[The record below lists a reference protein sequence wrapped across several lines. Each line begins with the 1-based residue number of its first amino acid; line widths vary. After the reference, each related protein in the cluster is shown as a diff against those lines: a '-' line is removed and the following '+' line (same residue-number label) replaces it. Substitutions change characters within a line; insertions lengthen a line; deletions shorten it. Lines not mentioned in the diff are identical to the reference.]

1 MSKNNPKHLRGDN
14 VVNCISVIQCFSLD
28 DPNLDPSE
36 LKNLQAYVQISI
48 FIQNPGKGC
57 SQPTHSLSRQSQ
69 PLWRIP
75 ICLSETALN
84 LATETAL
91 LRMTQWHSY
100 SCRHR
105 WMLCTCAPWPQFAFD
120 SVDHHIMIKRL
131 RDWMSISGTELD
143 WFTSYLARRSFTVSI
158 RDYGMSPLPHLS
170 LVASHRGQCWAHF
183 FSYFICYH

>member
-1 MSKNNPKHLRGDN
+1 MSKNNPKHLFGGRGDN

-36 LKNLQAYVQISI
+36 LKNYRPMSKSAYLSKILEKVVANQLTAFLDS
-48 FIQNPGKGC
+48 
-57 SQPTHSLSRQSQ
+57 HSLYDV
-69 PLWRIP
+69 
-75 ICLSETALN
+75 CLSETALN

-158 RDYGMSPLPHLS
+158 MSPLPLLS
-170 LVASHRGQCWAHF
+170 PTGVSVGPTSFHTLYATTRSH
-183 FSYFICYH
+183 YK